1 VGALVVL
8 AAQAGSI
15 EPGAEAEIVVLV
27 RNTGEVDD
35 VFHVVVQGQASLW
48 AVVDP
53 PTLTLGPGEE
63 APVWVHFRPPR
74 SSDTTP
80 GGVPFAVAVAST
92 GDPEFVAVETG
103 ELQVGTFSS
112 LDASLAG
119 EPVSGTRWT
128 ELQLSMRN
136 TGNRRVTA
144 SVDVDAATA
153 GVLVEVE
160 PHELLLDP
168 GQPAVAA
175 VRVRPPRRVLP
186 HRKEDRGLTV
196 SVVSDGGALVTLRT
210 EYPAD
215 ASLVNEL
222 IRSARVLLVLL
233 VLLFIGGIALLR
245 SESTSG
251 TVSVTKEGGNRAEL
265 PTTTPAP
272 ATTADPEATAQNED
286 AAAAAAPPDD
296 APAAPVPT
304 TSAKVPSLAP
314 ALPKLVFVRVYG
326 PGSRDI
332 VVRAPGAASR
342 ELRLRSDGAMESHPR
357 LSPDGQSVAF
367 LRERDGAWSV
377 CVIPADG
384 GEAVSVADTT
394 ADSAVAWSPDGQ
406 TLWFS
411 RGGRLFSRSFDPS
424 SATVGEV
431 GEHDVAIPG
440 GYFALS
446 PSGDRVVV
454 SDGRRLFVRPVDGT
468 PGTAIDTPHAP
479 QDPIFS
485 PDGTH
490 LAYTAEY
497 QIFTVS
503 AGGGTVRQL
512 TSEGTVNGD
521 AAWTGEGDWIVF
533 RSNRTGAGDL
543 YAVQAGATSGDEKGL
558 AMVTASADRD
568 VSPSF

>member
-1 VGALVVL
+1 VL

-35 VFHVVVQGQASLW
+35 VFHVVVQGQASPW

-53 PTLTLGPGEE
+53 PNLTLAPGEE

-112 LDASLAG
+112 LDASLTG

-175 VRVRPPRRVLP
+175 IRVRPPRRVLP
-186 HRKEDRGLTV
+186 HRKDDRGLTV

-265 PTTTPAP
+265 PTTIPAP
-272 ATTADPEATAQNED
+272 STTAGPAAAEDDEAEAGAAGPEAT
-286 AAAAAAPPDD
+286 PVT
-296 APAAPVPT
+296 PVPT
-304 TSAKVPSLAP
+304 TAAKVPATAP
-314 ALPKLVFVRVYG
+314 PLPKLVFVRVYG
-326 PGSRDI
+326 PNVRDV
-332 VVRAPGAASR
+332 VVRAPGSASR
-342 ELRLRSDGAMESHPR
+342 ELRLRSDGALESHPR

-377 CVIPADG
+377 CVISADG
-384 GEAVSVADTT
+384 GEAVSVSDTT
-394 ADSAVAWSPDGQ
+394 AGSAVAWSPDGQ

-411 RGGRLFSRSFDPS
+411 RGGRLVSRSFDPATS
-424 SATVGEV
+424 TVGEV
-431 GEHDVAIPG
+431 VEHDVAVPG
-440 GYFALS
+440 GDFALS
-446 PSGDRVVV
+446 PDGTRIVV

-468 PGTAIDTPHAP
+468 PGTAIETPHSP
-479 QDPIFS
+479 QDPVFS
-485 PDGTH
+485 PDGTRI
-490 LAYTAEY
+490 AYTAEY

-512 TSEGTVNGD
+512 TSPGTVNGD

-543 YAVQAGATSGDEKGL
+543 YAVQASASGGDEKGL
-558 AMVTASADRD
+558 AMITASADRD